1 MTKVAARRLGPPR
14 SAVRLVVLEDGA
26 DARSVPALG
35 RPEDELVVIAQ
46 GREESPL
53 DLVLRVIHRLSSLE
67 QSRRH
72 VASAVLRVAPRVDEQ
87 AAAARDLLARA
98 LLTHSA
104 VAGSSELVFDASGSL
119 DAAERTE
126 ILELVDRMFQE
137 AVPGRCAIRVQFGE
151 PRPASIPPEGSVAPE
166 SGVMPIARVS
176 PLAGPV
182 AATPRSTDD
191 VFPARRAR
199 AKG

>member
-1 MTKVAARRLGPPR
+1 MTRVAGRRLGPPG
-14 SAVRLVVLEDGA
+14 SSVRLVVLEEGT

-35 RPEDELVVIAQ
+35 RPEDDLVVIAQ
-46 GREESPL
+46 GRGESPL

-104 VAGSSELVFDASGSL
+104 VAGSTELVFHASASL
-119 DAAERTE
+119 APEERTE
-126 ILELVDRMFQE
+126 LLELVDRMFQE
-137 AVPGRCAIRVQFGE
+137 AVPGRCAIRIQFGE
-151 PRPASIPPEGSVAPE
+151 PSTSVAPE
-166 SGVMPIARVS
+166 SGVMPIARVT

-182 AATPRSTDD
+182 DTTPTSEGASRDLAL
-191 VFPARRAR
+191 ARRVR
-199 AKG
+199 AKA